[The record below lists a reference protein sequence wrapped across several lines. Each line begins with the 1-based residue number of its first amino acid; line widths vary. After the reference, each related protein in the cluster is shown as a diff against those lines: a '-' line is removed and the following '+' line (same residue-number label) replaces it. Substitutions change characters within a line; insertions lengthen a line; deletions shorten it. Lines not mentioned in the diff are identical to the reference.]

1 VPWQFVAIL
10 QRSQLVKTGKPIM
23 KKFIL
28 AAAMTMALSGAAYAS
43 QCPALLKKIDAAMA
57 TSTADE
63 ATKAKA
69 AELAAK
75 GKAEH
80 DAGDHAASEASL
92 GEAMKLLGI

>member
-1 VPWQFVAIL
+1 
-10 QRSQLVKTGKPIM
+10 M
-23 KKFIL
+23 KKLIL
-28 AAAMTMALSGAAYAS
+28 AAAMTVALSGAAFAS
-43 QCPALLKKIDAAMA
+43 QCPSLAAKIDQALT

-69 AELAAK
+69 AELSAK

-80 DAGDHAASEASL
+80 EAGNHAASEATL

>member
-1 VPWQFVAIL
+1 VPWQFVAIP

-28 AAAMTMALSGAAYAS
+28 AAAMTMALSGAAFAS
-43 QCPALLKKIDAAMA
+43 QCPALMQKIDAAM
-57 TSTADE
+57 
-63 ATKAKA
+63 AKA
-69 AELAAK
+69 AELAAR

-80 DAGDHAASEASL
+80 EAGDHAASEATL

>member
-1 VPWQFVAIL
+1 
-10 QRSQLVKTGKPIM
+10 M
-23 KKFIL
+23 KKLFIGAL
-28 AAAMTMALSGAAYAS
+28 MSMALSGAAFAS
-43 QCPALLKKIDAAMA
+43 QCPGMAAKIDQALT

-69 AELAAK
+69 AELSAR

-80 DAGDHAASEASL
+80 EAGDHAASEATL